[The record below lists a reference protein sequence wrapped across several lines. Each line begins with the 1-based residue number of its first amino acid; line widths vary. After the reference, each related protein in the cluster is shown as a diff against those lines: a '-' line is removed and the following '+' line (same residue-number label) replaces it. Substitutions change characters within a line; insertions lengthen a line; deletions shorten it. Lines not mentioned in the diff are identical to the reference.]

1 MIHFNARVAA
11 VFKGCQS
18 LGFSGALMIMDRG
31 EIIRRLRRY
40 SGITENVV
48 AAIVEDLTY
57 GSRGQ
62 TNPDPALQPIVPL
75 TESTVAISPNLV
87 INSSMERNLS
97 VLLNRL
103 PEERSAYAAL
113 SRKKEASSRKRLME
127 GLSAKGFRFWH
138 GQVPEWGGA
147 SDIDFA
153 IISDTEH
160 QCLILELKSFIG
172 PAEPREIYER
182 SEEISRGIEQI
193 RRRVEN
199 ARILPE
205 PLLKLMGT
213 TDHYQLT
220 WAVASESSIG
230 ATYVQVPD
238 VPVVNIRH
246 LLARLRISNLA
257 GCCYW
262 LTNREFLPTEG
273 VDYKEIE
280 IEAKVGKWALE
291 WYGLTD
297 LVDDFV

>member
-1 MIHFNARVAA
+1 
-11 VFKGCQS
+11 
-18 LGFSGALMIMDRG
+18 
-31 EIIRRLRRY
+31 
-40 SGITENVV
+40 
-48 AAIVEDLTY
+48 
-57 GSRGQ
+57 
-62 TNPDPALQPIVPL
+62 
-75 TESTVAISPNLV
+75 
-87 INSSMERNLS
+87 
-97 VLLNRL
+97 
-103 PEERSAYAAL
+103 
-113 SRKKEASSRKRLME
+113 
-127 GLSAKGFRFWH
+127 
-138 GQVPEWGGA
+138 
-147 SDIDFA
+147 
-153 IISDTEH
+153 
-160 QCLILELKSFIG
+160 
-172 PAEPREIYER
+172 
-182 SEEISRGIEQI
+182 
-193 RRRVEN
+193 
-199 ARILPE
+199 
-205 PLLKLMGT
+205 MGT